1 MSVKLVA
8 LPSILFVV
16 VLGVACGDGS
26 PAAPSPTPSPTPAA
40 PPPAP
45 SPVPGAS
52 DLEGEWKLTLRV
64 TAVSG
69 SGCVADTMRSQIGEA
84 SPYSLVI
91 SQTGAV
97 TLKSKDR
104 ACTFTPVI
112 DSSGFTTFGKGGYYT
127 CDQFGLS
134 FHCADGTL
142 HSIVTFGEDISGR
155 LSGTELTGAWQ
166 AFWVEGIDDVGVE
179 MKAEF
184 TGTR

>member
-1 MSVKLVA
+1 MSVKLLV
-8 LPSILFVV
+8 LPPILFVV
-16 VLGVACGDGS
+16 LLGLACGDGS

-45 SPVPGAS
+45 SPPVPS
-52 DLEGEWKLTLRV
+52 DLAGEWKLALRV
-64 TAVSG
+64 TAVRG
-69 SGCVADTMRSQIGEA
+69 SGCVADAMRSQIGVA

-91 SQTGAV
+91 SQTGAL

-127 CDQFGLS
+127 CDQFDLN

-142 HSIVTFGEDISGR
+142 HSIFTFGEDISGR

-166 AFWVEGIDDVGVE
+166 AFWLESIDDVGIE
-179 MKAEF
+179 MEAEF